1 MFQHLASVLKTGLII
16 SNIANVRLNA
26 IASIH
31 DRGEALLIGITLIV
45 DIAIITAAIT
55 RAITAITKVTATV
68 INVIMTIA
76 LTAISG
82 ATLTTAVTH

>member
-45 DIAIITAAIT
+45 DIAIIIA
-55 RAITAITKVTATV
+55 AITAITKVTATV

-82 ATLTTAVTH
+82 ATLTAAVTH